1 MKERKTYRSQ
11 LRQEHT
17 ERTRDLIMEG
27 LIRTMANG
35 AVTWSIPDVAREA
48 GISVPTVYRYFRTK
62 QDLVQGLGD
71 YVVRKAG
78 LAAMKPPQSPQEL
91 VSLVRQMYIS
101 SEGLS
106 DAFRMASVSELVS
119 EVRKESIPLRLRMT
133 EARLIWNLSEAS
145 RLSTGDILVTQGTDP
160 GWTPVFPLVSGLV
173 LEVGGQLSHG
183 AIVAREYGIPAVI
196 NVPGALH
203 FIQDGQTI
211 EVDGSCGRVYLDVAG
226 SSS

>member
-1 MKERKTYRSQ
+1 MIHIMKERKTYRSQ

-27 LIRTMANG
+27 LIKTMANG

-48 GISVPTVYRYFRTK
+48 GVSVPTVYRYFRTK

-106 DAFRMASVSELVS
+106 DAFRMASVSELAS

-133 EARLIWNLSEAS
+133 EEALAPVLSLFDE
-145 RLSTGDILVTQGTDP
+145 Q
-160 GWTPVFPLVSGLV
+160 
-173 LEVGGQLSHG
+173 
-183 AIVAREYGIPAVI
+183 
-196 NVPGALH
+196 
-203 FIQDGQTI
+203 
-211 EVDGSCGRVYLDVAG
+211 GRVRLVRMVLLLTSSAMIRAFKEYLDLSGTEAAETVGWAILTLAYAG
-226 SSS
+226 SSNEKTKQQRLEPEQ

>member
-48 GISVPTVYRYFRTK
+48 GVSVPTVYRYFRTK

-106 DAFRMASVSELVS
+106 DAFRMASVSELAS
-119 EVRKESIPLRLRMT
+119 EVRKESIPLRLSMT
-133 EARLIWNLSEAS
+133 EEALAPVLSLFDEQDRVRLV
-145 RLSTGDILVTQGTDP
+145 RM
-160 GWTPVFPLVSGLV
+160 V
-173 LEVGGQLSHG
+173 LLLTSSAMIRAFKE
-183 AIVAREYGIPAVI
+183 
-196 NVPGALH
+196 
-203 FIQDGQTI
+203 
-211 EVDGSCGRVYLDVAG
+211 YLDLSGTEAAETVGWAILTLAYAG
-226 SSS
+226 SSNEKTKQQRLEPEQ

>member
-1 MKERKTYRSQ
+1 MIHIMKERKTYRSQ

-48 GISVPTVYRYFRTK
+48 GVSVPTVYRYFRTK

-91 VSLVRQMYIS
+91 VSLVRQMYIN

-106 DAFRMASVSELVS
+106 DAFRMASVSELAS

-133 EARLIWNLSEAS
+133 EEA
-145 RLSTGDILVTQGTDP
+145 L
-160 GWTPVFPLVSGLV
+160 TPVLSLFDEQDRVRLVRMV
-173 LEVGGQLSHG
+173 LLLTS
-183 AIVAREYGIPAVI
+183 PAMI
-196 NVPGALH
+196 RA
-203 FIQDGQTI
+203 FK
-211 EVDGSCGRVYLDVAG
+211 EYLDLSGTEAAETVGWAILTLAYAG
-226 SSS
+226 SSNEKTKQQRSEAEQ

>member
-48 GISVPTVYRYFRTK
+48 GVSVPTVYRYFRTK

-106 DAFRMASVSELVS
+106 DAFRMASVSELAS

-133 EARLIWNLSEAS
+133 EEALAPVLSLFDE
-145 RLSTGDILVTQGTDP
+145 Q
-160 GWTPVFPLVSGLV
+160 
-173 LEVGGQLSHG
+173 
-183 AIVAREYGIPAVI
+183 
-196 NVPGALH
+196 
-203 FIQDGQTI
+203 
-211 EVDGSCGRVYLDVAG
+211 GRVRLVRMVLLLTSSAMIRAFKEYLDLSGTEAAETVGWAILTLAYAG
-226 SSS
+226 SSNEKTKQQRLEPEQ